1 MDNHINNIVD
11 IDINKKFFIPL
22 SIKNDIVSSNDH
34 IEDTTFNGSV
44 DTSIKDKYQKL
55 TKFSIISKCNS
66 IDNQITKIDNEL
78 NSLSEKHMSFI
89 KKSSKKTF
97 GFKPRLFSNVFDKS
111 FNHLENELN
120 NEFNKLQYKLNNN
133 NFQKEM
139 SIEEINNRYQTII
152 NENKHELISYIN
164 KRLNDIDNTLSSS
177 EDLISLY
184 EINNLN
190 NAINETIKEINSA

>member
-11 IDINKKFFIPL
+11 IDINKKFFIPI
-22 SIKNDIVSSNDH
+22 SIKNDIVSDGH

-44 DTSIKDKYQKL
+44 DTLIKDKYQKL
-55 TKFSIISKCNS
+55 TKSSIISKCNS

-78 NSLSEKHMSFI
+78 QSLSEKHKSFI
-89 KKSSKKTF
+89 KKTSKKSL
-97 GFKPRLFSNVFDKS
+97 GFKPRVFSNVFDKS

-120 NEFNKLQYKLNNN
+120 NEFNKLQYKLNDN
-133 NFQKEM
+133 NFQKEV

>member
-11 IDINKKFFIPL
+11 IDINKKFFIPI
-22 SIKNDIVSSNDH
+22 SIKNNIVSDGH

-44 DTSIKDKYQKL
+44 DTLIKDKYQKL
-55 TKFSIISKCNS
+55 TKSSIISKCNS

-78 NSLSEKHMSFI
+78 QSLSEKHMSFI
-89 KKSSKKTF
+89 KKTSKKSL
-97 GFKPRLFSNVFDKS
+97 GFKPRVFSNVFDKS

-120 NEFNKLQYKLNNN
+120 NEFNKLQYKLNDN
-133 NFQKEM
+133 NFQKEL

-152 NENKHELISYIN
+152 NENKHELISFIN